1 VRSPVLTV
9 RPVLPEE
16 HLAVAELTA
25 AVYVGEGYSSPEYEP
40 ALRDVASRV
49 ASATVLVATLGPDL
63 VGAVTVATRLGEWAE
78 QAAPGEAVIRMLAVA
93 PAARGAGAGEALV
106 RACLDAARA
115 DGCTLVR
122 LSSQTNMDAAH
133 RLYERLGFV
142 RTPSYDWSPVPGLVL
157 QTFALPL
164 VSWCGQCGRELTPEG
179 HQPCR
184 AAAALDPPRF
194 CAQCRR
200 RMVVQVVPTG
210 WSARCVEHG
219 TVTG

>member
-1 VRSPVLTV
+1 VPRPVLTV

-25 AVYVGEGYSSPEYEP
+25 GVYLGEGYSSPDYER

-63 VGAVTVATRLGEWAE
+63 AGAVTIATRGGEWAE

-93 PAARGAGAGEALV
+93 PAARGTGVGEALV
-106 RACLDAARA
+106 RACLDCARD

-122 LSSQTNMDAAH
+122 LSSQEDMHAAH

-142 RTPSYDWSPVPGLVL
+142 RTPSYDWSPVPGLQL
-157 QTFALPL
+157 RTYALPL
-164 VSWCGQCGRELTPEG
+164 VRWCGHCGRELAGEG
-179 HQPCR
+179 HEPCR
-184 AAAALDPPRF
+184 AAAALDPPRY
-194 CAQCRR
+194 CTQCRR

-219 TVTG
+219 TLTG